1 MLNLL
6 TLDQVA
12 DILNVSADYV
22 RKLMR
27 QEVISFYGTPE
38 NAWFNAQHIFE
49 YKYVRDCDSKRAAD
63 ELTQLSQEMG
73 LYGGIEADRERL
85 INHGED

>member
-12 DILNVSADYV
+12 DILNVSSEYV

-27 QEVISFYGTPE
+27 QGVINFYGTPE
-38 NAWFNAQHIFE
+38 NAYFNGQHVFE
-49 YKYVRDCDSKRAAD
+49 YKYVRDCDSRRAAD
-63 ELTQLSQEMG
+63 ELTQLSQDMG
-73 LYGGIEADRERL
+73 LYGGIEEDRERF
-85 INHGED
+85 D